1 MGIGPELPPH
11 LTRAREP
18 SPGPSASSSVGPAP
32 PPPRADDSDDDDY
45 GPALPPE
52 LAAERVSKGPVAGP
66 SLPEGVAGPSRPPAA
81 AAAGPQLP
89 PHLAQ
94 ARAGPSVGPALPP
107 GYSSRRAYDDEDD
120 DDDAV
125 GPMPLPAGY
134 TVDDNE
140 GARQFRE
147 REEREKEQA
156 KRDKEDQ
163 KVKRE
168 EWMLV
173 PPKEMD
179 LLSSIDTTKLKS
191 RGFATGKAAQSASA
205 AKSGP
210 STLWTETPAERQ
222 QRLEDEMLGR
232 KRKAENAPVEDE
244 SDDARRKRLRDL
256 QLRAEVE
263 RHNASARSES
273 LVDKHT
279 KDLKSKPKN
288 ADDERAPTQ
297 IWDRDSMMGVGGRLM
312 DDGQRANA
320 IKNAKGLGGR
330 FSGGSFM

>member
-156 KRDKEDQ
+156 KRDKEDK

-179 LLSSIDTTKLKS
+179 LLSCASAFGS
-191 RGFATGKAAQSASA
+191 CATGLRISFAARQLTDSSC
-205 AKSGP
+205 GRQR
-210 STLWTETPAERQ
+210 ST
-222 QRLEDEMLGR
+222 RL
-232 KRKAENAPVEDE
+232 
-244 SDDARRKRLRDL
+244 S
-256 QLRAEVE
+256 
-263 RHNASARSES
+263 
-273 LVDKHT
+273 
-279 KDLKSKPKN
+279 
-288 ADDERAPTQ
+288 
-297 IWDRDSMMGVGGRLM
+297 
-312 DDGQRANA
+312 
-320 IKNAKGLGGR
+320 
-330 FSGGSFM
+330 